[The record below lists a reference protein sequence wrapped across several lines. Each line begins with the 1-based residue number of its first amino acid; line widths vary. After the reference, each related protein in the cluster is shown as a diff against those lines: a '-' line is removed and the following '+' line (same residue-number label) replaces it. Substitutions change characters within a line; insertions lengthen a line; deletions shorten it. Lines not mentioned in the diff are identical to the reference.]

1 MEKNL
6 FLQPFN
12 KFFRKMKVILYS
24 LIATFSIS
32 AVAQDTTSRYTKKI
46 PLTENE
52 LQRWSHLDLEKDSIP
67 GMSVDKAYSELL
79 KDKKGTKVI
88 VAVIDS
94 GVDIDHPDLKG
105 AIWTNPKE
113 IANNKKDDD
122 KNGYV
127 DDIHGWN
134 FLGDSYDETLE
145 MTRILKK
152 GDDGSETYKKALADH
167 TAEYKKMMSYKQP
180 VDMLYEADKTIRE
193 ELKKDDYTLEELK
206 NVASVKYKLYQSKSI
221 LLAYAADVGEKF
233 REDLTSFKDHV
244 YGNLNYKLNID
255 FDGRKVVGDNPED
268 FNDRKYGNNK
278 VYGSNKENTE
288 HGTHVAGIIAQK
300 RNNNIGGDGVANNVE
315 IMAIRAV
322 PNGDEYD
329 KDIALAIRY
338 AVDNG
343 AKVINGSFGKDFSP
357 HAEWVWEAL
366 KYAESK
372 DVLFVHA
379 AGNDGKDIDV
389 EPNFPTDSKDKNT
402 EIVSNFLQIGAL
414 NYEYGEK
421 IIADFSNYGTK
432 NVDIFAPGVK
442 IYATLPNGKYKYLQ
456 GTSMASPNTAGVAA
470 LIRSHYPNLKASQ
483 VKEII
488 MQSGTPIDMI
498 VNVGENGEKRNFSE
512 ASVSGKIV
520 NAFNA
525 LKMAEEVSKQ
535 PTLEKKI
542 KT

>member
-1 MEKNL
+1 
-6 FLQPFN
+6 
-12 KFFRKMKVILYS
+12 MKVIFYS

-32 AVAQDTTSRYTKKI
+32 AVAQDSTSRYTKKI
-46 PLTENE
+46 PLTETE

-67 GMSVDKAYSELL
+67 GMSVDKAYAELL
-79 KDKKGTKVI
+79 KDKKGAKVI

-94 GVDIDHPDLKG
+94 GTDIDHPDLKG

-113 IANNKKDDD
+113 IAGNKKDDD

-134 FLGDSYDETLE
+134 FLGNSYNETLE

-152 GDDGSETYKKALADH
+152 ADDGSEVYKKALADY
-167 TAEYKKMMSYKQP
+167 TKQYNKMMGYKQP

-206 NVASVKYKLYQSKSI
+206 NVSSVKYKLYQSKMI
-221 LLAYAADVGEKF
+221 LLSYAEDVGEKF
-233 REDLTSFKDHV
+233 REDLTSFKNHV
-244 YGNLNYKLNID
+244 YDNLNYKLNKE
-255 FDGRKVVGDNPED
+255 FDGRKYGDN
-268 FNDRKYGNNK
+268 K
-278 VYGSNKENTE
+278 VFGPNKENTE

-300 RNNNIGGDGVANNVE
+300 RSNNIGGDGVSNNVE

-357 HAEWVWEAL
+357 HAEWVWEAI

-372 DVLFVHA
+372 DILFVHA

-389 EPNFPTDSKDKNT
+389 EENFPTDSQDKNT

-442 IYATLPNGKYKYLQ
+442 IYATLPNGKFKYLQ
-456 GTSMASPNTAGVAA
+456 GTSMASPNAAGVAA

-488 MQSGTPIDMI
+488 MQSGTPIDMV

-520 NAFNA
+520 NAYNA
-525 LKMAEEVSKQ
+525 LKMAEELSKQ